1 MTYAGAVG
9 GRRWPRPRHGPSVYR
24 RSSWS
29 CCSRSQRRRRGRN
42 TPANPEATDPHH
54 IYVHPGEPG
63 YNPNWA
69 NDMPT
74 PDPSQLYLPASPAVQ
89 EKSKEVGAVINS
101 PDFEP
106 TRQQWESAL
115 GMRISM
121 LGAVYM
127 RDGSLVFQVGVESQG
142 EPIPDVL
149 PHTFV
154 DLPVEVREMTIRP
167 ATGVGSLAPNPAAP

>member
-1 MTYAGAVG
+1 MNAARTGSFVSLALVTALALAAPARAQYD
-9 GRRWPRPRHGPSVYR
+9 
-24 RSSWS
+24 
-29 CCSRSQRRRRGRN
+29 
-42 TPANPEATDPHH
+42 PANPEATDPHH
-54 IYVHPGEPG
+54 IYLHLGEPG
-63 YNPNWA
+63 YNPNEP

-74 PDPSQLYLPASPAVQ
+74 PDPSQLYPPASPAVQ

-106 TRQQWESAL
+106 TRQQWQSAL
-115 GMRISM
+115 GMRISL

-127 RDGSLVFQVGVESQG
+127 RDGSLVFQVGVESHG

-149 PHTFV
+149 PHTFM

-167 ATGVGSLAPNPAAP
+167 LTGVGNLLPNPPAP

>member
-1 MTYAGAVG
+1 MLGTVPSAFLALLAVLTLA
-9 GRRWPRPRHGPSVYR
+9 V
-24 RSSWS
+24 
-29 CCSRSQRRRRGRN
+29 
-42 TPANPEATDPHH
+42 PAWAQYDPAKPEAADPHH
-54 IYVHPGEPG
+54 IYVHPDEPG
-63 YNPNWA
+63 YDPNEP

-74 PDPSQLYLPASPAVQ
+74 PDRSQLYPPVSPAIQ
-89 EKSKEVGAVINS
+89 AKEEEVGAVINS
-101 PDFEP
+101 PDFES

-115 GMRISM
+115 CMRVTM

-149 PHTFV
+149 PHIFM

-167 ATGVGSLAPNPAAP
+167 VNGVGRLRSNSPAPPNGQVPGRDH

>member
-1 MTYAGAVG
+1 MLALLLVLAFALAAPARAQYD
-9 GRRWPRPRHGPSVYR
+9 
-24 RSSWS
+24 
-29 CCSRSQRRRRGRN
+29 
-42 TPANPEATDPHH
+42 PANPEATDPDH

-63 YNPNWA
+63 YNPNEP
-69 NDMPT
+69 NEMPT
-74 PDPSQLYLPASPAVQ
+74 PDPSQLYPPASPAVQ

-127 RDGSLVFQVGVESQG
+127 RDGSLVFQVGVESMANRF
-142 EPIPDVL
+142 PTFYRIPSWTCRL
-149 PHTFV
+149 
-154 DLPVEVREMTIRP
+154 RSAR
-167 ATGVGSLAPNPAAP
+167 